1 MKIKIHFVSMNDDA
15 DKVAFITPSLF
26 VSKDLDSLAL
36 CVAWLFWGVG
46 FIISKKSD
54 KSE

>member
-1 MKIKIHFVSMNDDA
+1 MKIKIHFVNMNEDA

-26 VSKDLDSLAL
+26 VSKDLDSLAV

-46 FIISKKSD
+46 LIISNKND
-54 KSE
+54 ESE